1 MRQYRR
7 GTEVA
12 GYHIEAITSADNR
25 GFTLPVLPNEG
36 KTTQSGAP
44 VGNDVTCNHE
54 IRQAIAYGI
63 NRQQIADI
71 VLNGFG
77 RPAYS
82 ENDGMPPL
90 A

>member
-1 MRQYRR
+1 M
-7 GTEVA
+7 
-12 GYHIEAITSADNR
+12 
-25 GFTLPVLPNEG
+25 
-36 KTTQSGAP
+36 
-44 VGNDVTCNHE
+44 TCNHE

-82 ENDGMPPL
+82 ENDGMPWNNPEVVMETDVPYAKKLL
-90 A
+90 ADAGWADMDGDGIIEKMV